1 MAELEL
7 ALLLMPGTQ
16 TNCCMDRRG
25 VCQRKSSWSSNRAL
39 HQGTQSSPGAGQR
52 VYSDCERPPPTAHLA
67 REGDLQKCKK
77 VDALPQCLS
86 QHHPLNSMRISDSSY
101 RSHVIRVVRGTLFHH
116 SRLDR
121 VVINGRRPDWKSIGH
136 ILRVIAPCVQR
147 PTEPQRGTTL
157 DSATFTSGG
166 GFHATGFLFSQ
177 LSIDDRP

>member
-1 MAELEL
+1 MTNMAELEL

-16 TNCCMDRRG
+16 TNCCMNRRG
-25 VCQRKSSWSSNRAL
+25 VCQRKGSWSSNRAL

-52 VYSDCERPPPTAHLA
+52 AYSDCERPPPIAHLA

-77 VDALPQCLS
+77 LMLCHMSLATS
-86 QHHPLNSMRISDSSY
+86 STFEGNSMRISGSSY

-136 ILRVIAPCVQR
+136 FFRVIAPCGVTPNRAAERREQ
-147 PTEPQRGTTL
+147 
-157 DSATFTSGG
+157 
-166 GFHATGFLFSQ
+166 
-177 LSIDDRP
+177 